1 MSFFRAFFLSRL
13 VLHVSSS
20 SSKISS
26 PTRRRAVGLSVHLV
40 DCFCFPSS
48 SSSNCLLTNM
58 PPALVSYSCLS
69 CLCQWCLCF
78 LCFLLTL
85 VGVCNDLTGTKS
97 WRQSTRKSCER
108 RRERGLGRS
117 DLSPS
122 VRIRAG
128 GFLLTPMW
136 GWRRNVYS
144 KQSQRGG
151 KVNATAR
158 RCASRTRGCLQTIQ
172 GSSD

>member
-1 MSFFRAFFLSRL
+1 
-13 VLHVSSS
+13 VLHRILLLLQDLVSYAAS
-20 SSKISS
+20 
-26 PTRRRAVGLSVHLV
+26 RAVGLSVHLV

-69 CLCQWCLCF
+69 CMCQWCLCF

-108 RRERGLGRS
+108 RRERGLGRR
-117 DLSPS
+117 DLSPPDQGRR
-122 VRIRAG
+122 VFIDTNVGVAEERLLNTIAAWWKAQRDRATLRSTDSWL
-128 GFLLTPMW
+128 FADHP
-136 GWRRNVYS
+136 R
-144 KQSQRGG
+144 KQ
-151 KVNATAR
+151 
-158 RCASRTRGCLQTIQ
+158 
-172 GSSD
+172 